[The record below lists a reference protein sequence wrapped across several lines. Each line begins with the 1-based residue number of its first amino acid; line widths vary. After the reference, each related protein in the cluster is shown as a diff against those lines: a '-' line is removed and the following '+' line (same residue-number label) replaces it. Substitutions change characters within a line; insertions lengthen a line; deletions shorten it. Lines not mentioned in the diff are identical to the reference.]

1 MPFDVPASKK
11 SIKQNRF
18 EFTLEGVPHSI
29 PLLKF
34 APVIAAEHFEA
45 GRDVA
50 GLIACCENDDA
61 KAALRSLDGD
71 QLGALTD
78 AWFAASG
85 VTAGESEASEES

>member
-1 MPFDVPASKK
+1 MPFDVPVSKK
-11 SIKQNRF
+11 SLKQNRF
-18 EFTLEGVPHSI
+18 EFTLDGKKFSI

-50 GLIACCENDDA
+50 GFIACCENDDA
-61 KAALRSLDGD
+61 KTALRSLDGD
-71 QLGALTD
+71 QLGPLTD
-78 AWFAASG
+78 AWFEASG